1 MILLIVSTQRSQL
14 HKAGK
19 YSSDCQRPGEGKNA
33 ELVFNGDRA
42 SVWEDEKVRKV
53 DGSDGCMTV

>member
-1 MILLIVSTQRSQL
+1 MIPLIGSTQRSQL

-42 SVWEDEKVRKV
+42 SVWAYEKVLEMDAG
-53 DGSDGCMTV
+53 DG